1 MSRKRTVRR
10 VWALVNP
17 IAHAISGA
25 RITDTKSLD
34 QLLVRELASL
44 DAFTRGAARL
54 HEYSDLVNMNNL
66 TQTLAGMGVGR
77 EALPDCRKAE
87 QALIEAAARFE
98 RTQRMGLTGPGIE
111 ALRNVIE
118 WHTLQRSAIP
128 RSKYEE
134 AIRLTGAR
142 IKSGHAT
149 IDLGATLKASDR
161 DEACAEGSAA

>member
-10 VWALVNP
+10 VWSLVNP
-17 IAHAISGA
+17 IKHAMSGA
-25 RITDTKSLD
+25 RITDPKSLD
-34 QLLVRELASL
+34 QLLVRDLASL

-54 HEYSDLVNMNNL
+54 EEYSDLVNMNNL

-87 QALIEAAARFE
+87 KALIEAAARFE

-111 ALRNVIE
+111 ALRSVIE
-118 WHTLQRSAIP
+118 WHSLQRGSIA

-142 IKSGHAT
+142 IKSGYAT
-149 IDLGATLKASDR
+149 IDLGATLRA
-161 DEACAEGSAA
+161 AETA

>member
-10 VWALVNP
+10 VWSLVNP
-17 IAHAISGA
+17 ITHAISGA
-25 RITDTKSLD
+25 CITFGSDLD

-54 HEYSDLVNMNNL
+54 QEYSDLVNMNNL
-66 TQTLAGMGVGR
+66 TQTLADMGVGR

-87 QALIEAAARFE
+87 EALIEASARFE
-98 RTQRMGLTGPGIE
+98 RTRRMGLTGPGIE

-118 WHTLQRSAIP
+118 WHSLQRSAIP

-142 IKSGHAT
+142 IRSGHAT
-149 IDLGATLKASDR
+149 IDLGATLKAR
-161 DEACAEGSAA
+161 EVAA

>member
-10 VWALVNP
+10 VWSLVNP
-17 IAHAISGA
+17 ITHAISGA
-25 RITDTKSLD
+25 CITSGADLD

-66 TQTLAGMGVGR
+66 TQTLADMGVGR

-87 QALIEAAARFE
+87 QALIECSARFE
-98 RTQRMGLTGPGIE
+98 RTRRMGLTGPGIE

-118 WHTLQRSAIP
+118 WHILQRSAIP

-142 IKSGHAT
+142 IRSGHAT
-149 IDLGATLKASDR
+149 IDLGATLKAR
-161 DEACAEGSAA
+161 EVAA